1 MNYRIIKTEY
11 EPAMTFE
18 EIAAAMGCNKQT
30 VWVIYSRALFKLR
43 REFRRKPAVA
53 MAIFGLRQMKEAAR
67 DSEIFPDWSE

>member
-18 EIAAAMGCNKQT
+18 EIAQAMGCNKQT

-43 REFRRKPAVA
+43 KELRHKPALVKA
-53 MAIFGLRQMKEAAR
+53 LFGLRQMKEEAR
-67 DSEIFPDWSE
+67 NSEIFPDW